1 MLYTKPVSDG
11 EFRLNNPLKDI
22 ISVLRFPSISS
33 PSLPSRP
40 SFEHVATVS
49 KVQDLGFSKSSQE

>member
-1 MLYTKPVSDG
+1 MLYAKPVSDC

-33 PSLPSRP
+33 PSLPHL
-40 SFEHVATVS
+40 FQVARR
-49 KVQDLGFSKSSQE
+49 LNM